1 MGQHEAQK
9 SKDHLIR
16 NIEFHHEHC
25 GGTKAALVYDVAVC
39 SAGGILIGSWQ
50 KHHGVFPETLEAV
63 TEKVKT
69 EGEYPYD
76 KLPILLVAA
85 LLPLIFG
92 GAIGPEAGITGQ
104 RPSGHGT
111 LQAAAGNRQRQH
123 GLEEGDHLP
132 NDLFHGCHRLC
143 LRHLDQRHRGS
154 TGTIEATFVVVV
166 VTASML
172 GLRLWLKIL
181 QALQGS
187 CETTY
192 HLHDF
197 KVLRF
202 CFLHLKSFQLVLVF
216 RNFLTGLL
224 DLVFD
229 FQNFSVCHKCF
240 SLSFF
245 VNPSSSDR
253 SL

>member
-69 EGEYPYD
+69 EGGYPYD

-143 LRHLDQRHRGS
+143 LRHLDQRHRQHRHHRSHVCRRRCHGFY
-154 TGTIEATFVVVV
+154 A
-166 VTASML
+166 
-172 GLRLWLKIL
+172 GLTPLAK
-181 QALQGS
+181 
-187 CETTY
+187 
-192 HLHDF
+192 
-197 KVLRF
+197 
-202 CFLHLKSFQLVLVF
+202 
-216 RNFLTGLL
+216 N
-224 DLVFD
+224 
-229 FQNFSVCHKCF
+229 
-240 SLSFF
+240 
-245 VNPSSSDR
+245 SSSFAGVM
-253 SL
+253 

>member
-1 MGQHEAQK
+1 MG
-9 SKDHLIR
+9 L
-16 NIEFHHEHC
+16 F
-25 GGTKAALVYDVAVC
+25 
-39 SAGGILIGSWQ
+39 
-50 KHHGVFPETLEAV
+50 
-63 TEKVKT
+63 
-69 EGEYPYD
+69 
-76 KLPILLVAA
+76 KLLLVTVSVNMGWKRGT
-85 LLPLIFG
+85 IFPMIYSTV
-92 GAIGPEAGITGQ
+92 AIGYACATWISAIGYACATWI
-104 RPSGHGT
+104 S
-111 LQAAAGNRQRQH
+111 AI
-123 GLEEGDHLP
+123 
-132 NDLFHGCHRLC
+132 
-143 LRHLDQRHRGS
+143 GS

-202 CFLHLKSFQLVLVF
+202 CFLHLQSFQLVLVF

>member
-1 MGQHEAQK
+1 MG
-9 SKDHLIR
+9 L
-16 NIEFHHEHC
+16 F
-25 GGTKAALVYDVAVC
+25 
-39 SAGGILIGSWQ
+39 
-50 KHHGVFPETLEAV
+50 
-63 TEKVKT
+63 
-69 EGEYPYD
+69 
-76 KLPILLVAA
+76 KLLLVTVSVNMGWKRGT
-85 LLPLIFG
+85 IFPMIYSTV
-92 GAIGPEAGITGQ
+92 AIGYACATWI
-104 RPSGHGT
+104 S
-111 LQAAAGNRQRQH
+111 AI
-123 GLEEGDHLP
+123 
-132 NDLFHGCHRLC
+132 
-143 LRHLDQRHRGS
+143 GS

-166 VTASML
+166 VTAFML

-181 QALQGS
+181 QALQGL

-245 VNPSSSDR
+245 VNPSSSGH

>member
-69 EGEYPYD
+69 EGGYPYD

-143 LRHLDQRHRGS
+143 LRHLDQRHRLCLRHLDQRHRQHRHHRSHVCRRRCHGFY
-154 TGTIEATFVVVV
+154 A
-166 VTASML
+166 
-172 GLRLWLKIL
+172 GLTPLAK
-181 QALQGS
+181 
-187 CETTY
+187 
-192 HLHDF
+192 
-197 KVLRF
+197 
-202 CFLHLKSFQLVLVF
+202 
-216 RNFLTGLL
+216 N
-224 DLVFD
+224 
-229 FQNFSVCHKCF
+229 
-240 SLSFF
+240 
-245 VNPSSSDR
+245 SSSFAGVM
-253 SL
+253 